1 MSLLGIG
8 VKLSQVV
15 LTVLAQLFISCKF
28 YALKSFFFQE
38 LQDNR
43 MKSGTDVIKHENY
56 IDTGFFCDL
65 FYVNA
70 WQTWITIFTYIRI
83 IFRFSCEN
91 EFAWTL
97 CFPHFPVKYLLWNS
111 ICSVWCIRTIVTKLT
126 PAPHPTL
133 L

>member
-28 YALKSFFFQE
+28 YALKSFFFFQE

-70 WQTWITIFTYIRI
+70 
-83 IFRFSCEN
+83 
-91 EFAWTL
+91 
-97 CFPHFPVKYLLWNS
+97 
-111 ICSVWCIRTIVTKLT
+111 
-126 PAPHPTL
+126 
-133 L
+133 